1 MNLLATLGDFNDAG
15 KGRVVKI
22 DLISEESYEIIN
34 YDPPDH
40 LKIPGKGFTGACWL
54 ITEGGVDFLI
64 CGFAAIYRFNPKN
77 WELKGIYHQPS
88 FNDLHHISIYN
99 NRIYIV
105 NTGFDRIE
113 VYDINFNYLGGYNL
127 EPIWVSCKRY
137 YGINP
142 TRKSWEDA
150 FRIRHTGIN
159 SRIIDDGPP
168 RGEYYTSNKNL
179 KEFHQQKKIDFIHPN
194 HISFLDD
201 NILITRFNDRTIQNL
216 KDWQIIIKDIPGF
229 PHDGKVFDN
238 LFWITCTNGFILGYD
253 IYDNIPSGKI
263 VEKINIFNHT
273 SHIGWLRGLLIK
285 KDLFIVALTKITR
298 MPCYRWCDL
307 PYDKTETSVLAID
320 RETYKLVYHIDLSK
334 FGSHPKVFEL
344 IEL

>member
-1 MNLLATLGDFNDAG
+1 
-15 KGRVVKI
+15 
-22 DLISEESYEIIN
+22 
-34 YDPPDH
+34 
-40 LKIPGKGFTGACWL
+40 
-54 ITEGGVDFLI
+54 
-64 CGFAAIYRFNPKN
+64 
-77 WELKGIYHQPS
+77 
-88 FNDLHHISIYN
+88 
-99 NRIYIV
+99 
-105 NTGFDRIE
+105 
-113 VYDINFNYLGGYNL
+113 
-127 EPIWVSCKRY
+127 
-137 YGINP
+137 
-142 TRKSWEDA
+142 
-150 FRIRHTGIN
+150 
-159 SRIIDDGPP
+159 
-168 RGEYYTSNKNL
+168 
-179 KEFHQQKKIDFIHPN
+179 
-194 HISFLDD
+194 
-201 NILITRFNDRTIQNL
+201 LITRFNDCTIQNL

-285 KDLFIVALTKITR
+285 KDIFIVALTKITR
-298 MPCYRWCDL
+298 MPRYRWCDL